1 MRIIEPPSQNR
12 FKLTEARRD
21 AISVMLDRAAS
32 MGANAVVEVIID
44 HVSVGGLQGSAVIV
58 TATGT
63 AVVVHEDV

>member
-1 MRIIEPPSQNR
+1 
-12 FKLTEARRD
+12 
-21 AISVMLDRAAS
+21 MLDRAAS

-44 HVSVGGLQGSAVIV
+44 YVPVGGLQGGAVIV